1 MKDFFKGISL
11 ITAALL
17 LFPALPML
25 IGTIAPREEPVAA
38 VTAELNVPKTA
49 AAYDYLPEIRLYD
62 TVSSREIVL
71 TTEEY
76 LISALAA
83 QLAPTA
89 DKELLKA
96 QTVVMYTY
104 ILKRRNEEIAA
115 PTAALNGC
123 DISTD
128 TSKYPRLALGQDEP
142 LDRELYR
149 QAISEVIGEYIAY
162 QNEPISVAYCYSA
175 GTATESAEAVLG
187 VDLPY
192 LKSVQSGEPDAFY
205 TTVSYTAD
213 EVFARLTTADSGYV
227 LLGGAEKWI
236 TSKETS
242 ESGYVKSVYL
252 DSRFVV
258 SGLEIAQLLNLPSA
272 KFTYRYSPNTDRFT
286 FTVSGSGSLVG
297 MSLRGA
303 AVLAAD
309 GSSYREILEHYFS
322 EIEIISSKNVT
333 QPS

>member
-25 IGTIAPREEPVAA
+25 IGALNPPEEPSAP
-38 VTAELNVPKTA
+38 VTAELSVPKA
-49 AAYDYLPEIRLYD
+49 PAAYELLPEIRLYD
-62 TVSSREIVL
+62 TVSAREIVL

-76 LISALAA
+76 LVSALAA
-83 QLAPTA
+83 QLSPTA
-89 DKELLKA
+89 EKELLKA

-142 LDRELYR
+142 LDREPYR
-149 QAISEVIGEYIAY
+149 KAIAEVMGEYVAY

-175 GTATESAEAVLG
+175 GKVTESAETVLG
-187 VDLPY
+187 VDVPY

-236 TSKETS
+236 TPKETTD
-242 ESGYVKSVYL
+242 SGYVQSVYL

-258 SGLEIAQLLNLPSA
+258 SGSEIARLLNLPSA
-272 KFTYRYSPNTDRFT
+272 KFTYRYSPSTDRFT
-286 FTVSGSGSLVG
+286 FTVSGSGSLAG
-297 MSLRGA
+297 LSLRGA
-303 AVLAAD
+303 AAMAAG

-322 EIEIISSKNVT
+322 GVEIISSKNVT